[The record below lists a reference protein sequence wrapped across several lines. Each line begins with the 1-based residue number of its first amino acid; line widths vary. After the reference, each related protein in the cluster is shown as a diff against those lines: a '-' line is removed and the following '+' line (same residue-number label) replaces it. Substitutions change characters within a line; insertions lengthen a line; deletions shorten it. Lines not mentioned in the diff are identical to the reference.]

1 MDDTRDGSYQPQLR
15 DLLGTVPAAV
25 ATHNPTSAGT
35 HGTDGQKPAGLRYRR
50 YAPSVGIAAP
60 GKTRVS
66 ILQKIRQIGPQ
77 HAGRPNTRSQLVG
90 SKVMVN
96 GEKLEGSSSGALRT
110 PGAFERRRYY

>member
-1 MDDTRDGSYQPQLR
+1 MDDTRDGSHQPQLR

-25 ATHNPTSAGT
+25 TKHNPTSAGT

-66 ILQKIRQIGPQ
+66 IGVVFTK
-77 HAGRPNTRSQLVG
+77 S
-90 SKVMVN
+90 
-96 GEKLEGSSSGALRT
+96 GEIARRT
-110 PGAFERRRYY
+110 AVKPA